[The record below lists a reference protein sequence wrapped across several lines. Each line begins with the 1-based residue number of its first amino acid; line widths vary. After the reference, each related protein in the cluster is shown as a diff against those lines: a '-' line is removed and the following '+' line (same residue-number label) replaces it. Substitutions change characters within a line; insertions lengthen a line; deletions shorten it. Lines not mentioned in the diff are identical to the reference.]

1 MAEARPLRVVTYR
14 GPLTGGLQGGW
25 YDRLECG
32 HVVPYNGANVN
43 RRRCPD
49 CPPGPLEPVLQPS
62 ITCPRCGRTS
72 YNLND
77 IREGYCG
84 NCHDWTSAKPVQIV
98 CDPQLLDYN
107 AKGWWPFDR
116 VPK

>member
-1 MAEARPLRVVTYR
+1 MIICMLAL
-14 GPLTGGLQGGW
+14 LGGLLFSALAEVVYDAHCRGL
-25 YDRLECG
+25 DRL
-32 HVVPYNGANVN
+32 
-43 RRRCPD
+43 RQ
-49 CPPGPLEPVLQPS
+49 LEPVLQPSVLQPSVLQPS

-72 YNLND
+72 YNPND

-84 NCHDWTSAKPVQIV
+84 NCHDWTSAKAVEIV
-98 CDPQLLDYN
+98 FDPQLLDYN